1 MASRVLWDKRI
12 VKVCICISI
21 LISISQIKKMGY
33 NGRPYVDL
41 LPALFFLICFSLY
54 FSVVSLDAHDVS
66 LVPSTQTRPE
76 EGQG

>member
-1 MASRVLWDKRI
+1 
-12 VKVCICISI
+12 
-21 LISISQIKKMGY
+21 MGY
-33 NGRPYVDL
+33 NGRPCVDL
-41 LPALFFLICFSLY
+41 LPALFFICFSLH